1 MNEIWRLPI
10 MVLLWTA
17 ASVLSAQTAR
27 PSLTFLT
34 VRSHDFGIYHERVS
48 KAVVF
53 IVKNTGKAPL
63 VFHKAE
69 TSCGCT
75 GVFFTRGVV
84 APGQR
89 AYIKVVYDG
98 NGFTQGLFRKSCR
111 IFTNASK
118 EPVELEIRGGY
129 FLSDE

>member
-1 MNEIWRLPI
+1 

-17 ASVLSAQTAR
+17 ASVL
-27 PSLTFLT
+27 P
-34 VRSHDFGIYHERVS
+34 
-48 KAVVF
+48 
-53 IVKNTGKAPL
+53 
-63 VFHKAE
+63 FHKAE